1 MTEKGKQ
8 SQFLLAVG
16 DNPETTQIVFV
27 RITPFEYWTMTTMPR
42 EKTYRDYWQRLHPD
56 LSMFHQLYSLSELYP
71 NGISVAPRIAGRGI
85 GRGLSVRPSRIHEFT
100 DAGGTRMSSSP
111 TKTTL
116 FRRLV
121 FAAAPLVVLLL
132 VWPAK
137 HAYADIFSA
146 FTDCFTTV
154 TSLGGSTSNIDGTS
168 NQQAQ
173 FLTNT
178 IYPQS
183 LIGQAALVD
192 LYDELHV
199 PAMDDQRNGAPDKQR
214 HHGQLQPIGVCHAR
228 RHRACR
234 RRNCSHPFR
243 ATYGAPVSATGAAPF
258 TQTVTD
264 MSDSQALDVFSLTSA
279 SDFTANTLISQ
290 SHTVEDSGAAV
301 APGNADHAAL
311 QAKALE
317 LYSAAIRHK
326 LLAANLRLESVEL
339 ANTTG
344 AIKQQMVH
352 PVPAST
358 YLVSGSSAS
367 STADTSGSAN
377 NQTSTQTAK

>member
-1 MTEKGKQ
+1 
-8 SQFLLAVG
+8 
-16 DNPETTQIVFV
+16 
-27 RITPFEYWTMTTMPR
+27 
-42 EKTYRDYWQRLHPD
+42 
-56 LSMFHQLYSLSELYP
+56 
-71 NGISVAPRIAGRGI
+71 
-85 GRGLSVRPSRIHEFT
+85 
-100 DAGGTRMSSSP
+100 MSSSP
-111 TKTTL
+111 MRNTI
-116 FRRLV
+116 FRRCV
-121 FAAAPLVVLLL
+121 IAAAPLVVLLL

-137 HAYADIFSA
+137 YAYADIFSA

-154 TSLGGSTSNIDGTS
+154 TSLGGSTSDIDGTS
-168 NQQAQ
+168 IQQAQ

-183 LIGQAALVD
+183 QIGQAQSSISTTITTYRPWMTSVMALPTNSATMASSSQ
-192 LYDELHV
+192 LESATRGGASV
-199 PAMDDQRNGAPDKQR
+199 PPS
-214 HHGQLQPIGVCHAR
+214 QLQ
-228 RHRACR
+228 
-234 RRNCSHPFR
+234 SSFQS
-243 ATYGAPVSATGAAPF
+243 TYGAPVSSTGAASF

-279 SDFTANTLISQ
+279 SDFTANALISQ
-290 SHTVEDSGAAV
+290 AHTVEDSGAAV

-326 LLAANLRLESVEL
+326 LLAANLRLESVAL

-344 AIKQQMVH
+344 EIKQQMVH
-352 PVPAST
+352 PVPAGT

-367 STADTSGSAN
+367 STAGTSGSAN

>member
-1 MTEKGKQ
+1 
-8 SQFLLAVG
+8 
-16 DNPETTQIVFV
+16 
-27 RITPFEYWTMTTMPR
+27 
-42 EKTYRDYWQRLHPD
+42 
-56 LSMFHQLYSLSELYP
+56 
-71 NGISVAPRIAGRGI
+71 
-85 GRGLSVRPSRIHEFT
+85 
-100 DAGGTRMSSSP
+100 MSSSP

-132 VWPAK
+132 VWPATRA
-137 HAYADIFSA
+137 HADIGSVFSA
-146 FTDCFTTV
+146 LFNTV
-154 TSLGGSTSNIDGTS
+154 TNTLGGPSSAIDS
-168 NQQAQ
+168 ASSQQLQ

-183 LIGQAALVD
+183 LIDQLHSSISTTSATYRPWMTSVMALPTNSATAASS
-192 LYDELHV
+192 
-199 PAMDDQRNGAPDKQR
+199 KQLESATR
-214 HHGQLQPIGVCHAR
+214 GGSSVLPSQLQ
-228 RHRACR
+228 
-234 RRNCSHPFR
+234 SSFQT
-243 ATYGAPVSATGAAPF
+243 TYGAPISTTGAAPF

-279 SDFTANTLISQ
+279 SDSTANTLISQ

-301 APGNADHAAL
+301 APGNADHTAL

-317 LYSAAIRHK
+317 LYSSAIRHK
-326 LLAANLRLESVEL
+326 LLAAGLRLESVEL

-358 YLVSGSSAS
+358 YRVSGSSAS
-367 STADTSGSAN
+367 GTS
-377 NQTSTQTAK
+377 K

>member
-1 MTEKGKQ
+1 
-8 SQFLLAVG
+8 
-16 DNPETTQIVFV
+16 
-27 RITPFEYWTMTTMPR
+27 
-42 EKTYRDYWQRLHPD
+42 
-56 LSMFHQLYSLSELYP
+56 
-71 NGISVAPRIAGRGI
+71 
-85 GRGLSVRPSRIHEFT
+85 
-100 DAGGTRMSSSP
+100 MSSSP
-111 TKTTL
+111 TKTTF
-116 FRRLV
+116 FRRLAY
-121 FAAAPLVVLLL
+121 AAAPLVVLLL
-132 VWPAK
+132 VWPATRA
-137 HAYADIFSA
+137 HADIFSV
-146 FTDCFTTV
+146 FTDLFNTV
-154 TSLGGSTSNIDGTS
+154 TSTLGGPSSAIDS
-168 NQQAQ
+168 ASSQQLQ
-173 FLTNT
+173 FLTGT

-183 LIGQAALVD
+183 LIDQLHSSISTTSTTYRPWMTSVMALPTNSATAASSRQL
-192 LYDELHV
+192 ESATRGGSSV
-199 PAMDDQRNGAPDKQR
+199 PPS
-214 HHGQLQPIGVCHAR
+214 QLQT
-228 RHRACR
+228 
-234 RRNCSHPFR
+234 SFQT
-243 ATYGAPVSATGAAPF
+243 TYGPPVTAKGAATF

-290 SHTVEDSGAAV
+290 SHTVEDSGTAIAS
-301 APGNADHAAL
+301 GNADHAAL

-367 STADTSGSAN
+367 STAGTSGSAN

>member
-1 MTEKGKQ
+1 
-8 SQFLLAVG
+8 
-16 DNPETTQIVFV
+16 
-27 RITPFEYWTMTTMPR
+27 
-42 EKTYRDYWQRLHPD
+42 
-56 LSMFHQLYSLSELYP
+56 
-71 NGISVAPRIAGRGI
+71 
-85 GRGLSVRPSRIHEFT
+85 
-100 DAGGTRMSSSP
+100 MSSSP
-111 TKTTL
+111 SKTTF

-146 FTDCFTTV
+146 FTGCFATV
-154 TSLGGSTSNIDGTS
+154 TSLGRFTSDIDGTS
-168 NQQAQ
+168 IQQAQ

-183 LIGQAALVD
+183 LIGQAQSSIATTISRYRPWLSSVMALPTNSATMSSSSQ
-192 LYDELHV
+192 LESATRGGTSV
-199 PAMDDQRNGAPDKQR
+199 PPS
-214 HHGQLQPIGVCHAR
+214 QLQSSFHG
-228 RHRACR
+228 
-234 RRNCSHPFR
+234 
-243 ATYGAPVSATGAAPF
+243 TYGVPISATGGAPF
-258 TQTVTD
+258 TRTVTD

-290 SHTVEDSGAAV
+290 SHSLEDSGAAV

-317 LYSAAIRHK
+317 LYSAATRHK
-326 LLAANLRLESVEL
+326 LLAANLRLESVTL

-358 YLVSGSSAS
+358 YLVSGSSA
-367 STADTSGSAN
+367 ANISGGAN
-377 NQTSTQTAK
+377 SQSFTQTAK

>member
-1 MTEKGKQ
+1 
-8 SQFLLAVG
+8 
-16 DNPETTQIVFV
+16 
-27 RITPFEYWTMTTMPR
+27 
-42 EKTYRDYWQRLHPD
+42 
-56 LSMFHQLYSLSELYP
+56 
-71 NGISVAPRIAGRGI
+71 
-85 GRGLSVRPSRIHEFT
+85 
-100 DAGGTRMSSSP
+100 MSSSP
-111 TKTTL
+111 TITTI

-137 HAYADIFSA
+137 HAYAKSIFSA
-146 FTDCFTTV
+146 FTDCFDTV
-154 TSLGGSTSNIDGTS
+154 TSLGGSSSDIDGTS
-168 NQQAQ
+168 IQQAQ

-178 IYPQS
+178 LYPQS
-183 LIGQAALVD
+183 LIGQAQSSISTTISAYRPWMTSVMAL
-192 LYDELHV
+192 
-199 PAMDDQRNGAPDKQR
+199 PTNSATMASS
-214 HHGQLQPIGVCHAR
+214 GQLESATRGGTSVPPSQLQ
-228 RHRACR
+228 
-234 RRNCSHPFR
+234 SSFQT
-243 ATYGAPVSATGAAPF
+243 TYGAPVSATGAAPF

-279 SDFTANTLISQ
+279 SDFTANALISQ
-290 SHTVEDSGAAV
+290 AHTVEDSGAEV

-326 LLAANLRLESVEL
+326 LLAANLRLESVAL

-367 STADTSGSAN
+367 NTSGGAN

>member
-1 MTEKGKQ
+1 
-8 SQFLLAVG
+8 
-16 DNPETTQIVFV
+16 
-27 RITPFEYWTMTTMPR
+27 
-42 EKTYRDYWQRLHPD
+42 
-56 LSMFHQLYSLSELYP
+56 
-71 NGISVAPRIAGRGI
+71 
-85 GRGLSVRPSRIHEFT
+85 
-100 DAGGTRMSSSP
+100 MSSSP
-111 TKTTL
+111 RKTTL
-116 FRRLV
+116 FRRLL
-121 FAAAPLVVLLL
+121 FAAAPLVVLLM
-132 VWPAK
+132 VWPAG

-154 TSLGGSTSNIDGTS
+154 TKLGGFTSNIDGTS
-168 NQQAQ
+168 NQQVQ

-183 LIGQAALVD
+183 LIGQAHSSISTTSSTYRPWMTSVMALATNSATAISSMQ
-192 LYDELHV
+192 LESATRGGTSV
-199 PAMDDQRNGAPDKQR
+199 PPS
-214 HHGQLQPIGVCHAR
+214 QLQ
-228 RHRACR
+228 
-234 RRNCSHPFR
+234 SSFQT
-243 ATYGAPVSATGAAPF
+243 TYGVPVSAKGAAPF
-258 TQTVTD
+258 TQIVTD

-367 STADTSGSAN
+367 STT
-377 NQTSTQTAK
+377 K

>member
-1 MTEKGKQ
+1 
-8 SQFLLAVG
+8 
-16 DNPETTQIVFV
+16 
-27 RITPFEYWTMTTMPR
+27 
-42 EKTYRDYWQRLHPD
+42 
-56 LSMFHQLYSLSELYP
+56 
-71 NGISVAPRIAGRGI
+71 
-85 GRGLSVRPSRIHEFT
+85 
-100 DAGGTRMSSSP
+100 MSSSP
-111 TKTTL
+111 TKTTF

-132 VWPAK
+132 VWPATRA
-137 HAYADIFSA
+137 HADIFSV
-146 FTDCFTTV
+146 FTDLFNTV
-154 TSLGGSTSNIDGTS
+154 TSTLGGPSSAIDNAS
-168 NQQAQ
+168 SQQLQ

-183 LIGQAALVD
+183 LIDQVHSSISTTSSTYRPWMASVMALPTNSATAVSSRQ
-192 LYDELHV
+192 LESAMRGGSSV
-199 PAMDDQRNGAPDKQR
+199 PPS
-214 HHGQLQPIGVCHAR
+214 QLQT
-228 RHRACR
+228 
-234 RRNCSHPFR
+234 SFQ
-243 ATYGAPVSATGAAPF
+243 ATYGSPVTAKGAAPF

-290 SHTVEDSGAAV
+290 SHLVEDTGAAV

-367 STADTSGSAN
+367 STAGTSGGAN

>member
-1 MTEKGKQ
+1 MT
-8 SQFLLAVG
+8 
-16 DNPETTQIVFV
+16 
-27 RITPFEYWTMTTMPR
+27 
-42 EKTYRDYWQRLHPD
+42 
-56 LSMFHQLYSLSELYP
+56 
-71 NGISVAPRIAGRGI
+71 
-85 GRGLSVRPSRIHEFT
+85 
-100 DAGGTRMSSSP
+100 SSP
-111 TKTTL
+111 TKPTF
-116 FRRLV
+116 FRPLACTV
-121 FAAAPLVVLLL
+121 APLVVLLL
-132 VWPAK
+132 VWPATR
-137 HAYADIFSA
+137 ARADIFSV
-146 FTDCFTTV
+146 FTDLFNTV
-154 TSLGGSTSNIDGTS
+154 TSTLGGPSSAIDS
-168 NQQAQ
+168 ASSQQLQ

-183 LIGQAALVD
+183 LIDQLHSSISTTSTTYRPWMTSVMALPTNSATAASSLQLESATRGGASVS
-192 LYDELHV
+192 
-199 PAMDDQRNGAPDKQR
+199 PA
-214 HHGQLQPIGVCHAR
+214 QLQT
-228 RHRACR
+228 
-234 RRNCSHPFR
+234 SFQT
-243 ATYGAPVSATGAAPF
+243 TYGSPVTAKGAATF

-290 SHTVEDSGAAV
+290 SHTVEDSGAAI

-367 STADTSGSAN
+367 STAGTSGSAN

>member
-1 MTEKGKQ
+1 
-8 SQFLLAVG
+8 
-16 DNPETTQIVFV
+16 
-27 RITPFEYWTMTTMPR
+27 
-42 EKTYRDYWQRLHPD
+42 
-56 LSMFHQLYSLSELYP
+56 
-71 NGISVAPRIAGRGI
+71 
-85 GRGLSVRPSRIHEFT
+85 
-100 DAGGTRMSSSP
+100 MSSSP
-111 TKTTL
+111 TKTTF

-168 NQQAQ
+168 NQQSQ

-183 LIGQAALVD
+183 LINQLHASISTTSSTYRPWMTSVMALPTNSATMASSSQ
-192 LYDELHV
+192 LESATRGGASV
-199 PAMDDQRNGAPDKQR
+199 PPS
-214 HHGQLQPIGVCHAR
+214 QLQ
-228 RHRACR
+228 
-234 RRNCSHPFR
+234 SSFQS
-243 ATYGAPVSATGAAPF
+243 TYGAPVSATGAAPF

-290 SHTVEDSGAAV
+290 SHSVEDSGAAV

-326 LLAANLRLESVEL
+326 LLAANLRLESVAL

-367 STADTSGSAN
+367 STAGTSGSAN